1 MSIQDS
7 DYFLIDDG
15 GVVKKI
21 RADKLL
27 SGHTSTYSSDKLLVN
42 LSDYSSRFVYASDI
56 LSKID
61 SSHWMIID
69 RAGQNYKVNGT
80 KILEYFTPVSSGAAA
95 GSQVYTTA
103 GSYQFTIP
111 AGVTEVCVV
120 CVGGGGGG
128 SASTRSSNGVS
139 GGGGGG
145 GALMWR
151 NAINVSGQS
160 YLYVT
165 VGSGGS
171 GGSYS
176 GQNNATD
183 GADSYVRLNSHSGT
197 ILARAGGG
205 GKGRY
210 NSPYVYNNGGTNYS
224 SSYGGGGGDGGRGG
238 RGQNGHASGGGGG
251 AGGYSGT
258 GGSGNDGSSST
269 ATNGSGGGGG
279 GGGSLN
285 STSNY
290 KPTVGGG
297 GVGLY
302 GQGTSGSKGT
312 NRSGSNFSSL
322 STAQGY
328 SGSGGT
334 GTNPSSNSRT
344 KSYGGGGAGNEDDG
358 DNGAA
363 SGASGAVRI
372 LWGSGRAFPSTNV
385 GPE

>member
-128 SASTRSSNGVS
+128 
-139 GGGGGG
+139 
-145 GALMWR
+145 
-151 NAINVSGQS
+151 
-160 YLYVT
+160 
-165 VGSGGS
+165 
-171 GGSYS
+171 
-176 GQNNATD
+176 
-183 GADSYVRLNSHSGT
+183 
-197 ILARAGGG
+197 
-205 GKGRY
+205 
-210 NSPYVYNNGGTNYS
+210 
-224 SSYGGGGGDGGRGG
+224 
-238 RGQNGHASGGGGG
+238 
-251 AGGYSGT
+251 
-258 GGSGNDGSSST
+258 
-269 ATNGSGGGGG
+269 
-279 GGGSLN
+279 GGSLN
-285 STSNY
+285 STGSY
-290 KPTVGGG
+290 RPTVGGG

-302 GQGTSGSKGT
+302 GQGSSGSKGT
-312 NRSGSNFSSL
+312 NRSGRSSSSL
-322 STAQGY
+322 ATAQGY

-358 DNGAA
+358 SNGAA

-385 GPE
+385 GQE